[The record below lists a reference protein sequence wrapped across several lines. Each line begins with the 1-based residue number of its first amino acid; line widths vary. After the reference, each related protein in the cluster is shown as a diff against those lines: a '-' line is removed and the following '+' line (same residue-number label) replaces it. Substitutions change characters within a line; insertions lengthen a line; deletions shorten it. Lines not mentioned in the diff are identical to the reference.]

1 MKAMLLAAVVC
12 ACSAPQQPRAPAEP
26 TVWLEPP
33 GELQQQEPLEA
44 ARPTP
49 VSGAWIG
56 EVSEGISYQVCMNV
70 PKDLRQPGSVTYFDG
85 LSCGGEIRHVNEAA
99 GLHTFVETLTFG
111 NVANGGACADDGR
124 IETQL
129 NPDGSLDW
137 DWFPTDSDE
146 VQVSGTLRRVS
157 SCP

>member
-1 MKAMLLAAVVC
+1 M
-12 ACSAPQQPRAPAEP
+12 
-26 TVWLEPP
+26 WLKPP
-33 GELQQQEPLEA
+33 VELRQQERPKAAQPPL
-44 ARPTP
+44 

-56 EVSEGISYQVCMNV
+56 EVSEGITYQVCMNIPV
-70 PKDLRQPGSVTYFDG
+70 DLGQPGSVTYFDG
-85 LSCGGEIRHVNEAA
+85 LACGGDIRHVNEAA

-111 NVANGGACADDGR
+111 NAANGGACADNGR

-129 NPDGSLDW
+129 SPDGSLEW